1 MHTLLPNKWMLH
13 SCFKKGEK
21 KERKKKEKKKELER
35 DIACLDSWDKLL
47 VCFTS
52 NTVLL
57 SFSLVIKCIVTYSG
71 TNSLEKQKSKLSYLR
86 NYIN

>member
-1 MHTLLPNKWMLH
+1 MHTLLPNKWMWMLH
-13 SCFKKGEK
+13 SCFKKREK
-21 KERKKKEKKKELER
+21 KEEEEEERIRER
-35 DIACLDSWDKLL
+35 DTACLDSWDKLL

-71 TNSLEKQKSKLSYLR
+71 QPEVQIVEFKELC
-86 NYIN
+86 